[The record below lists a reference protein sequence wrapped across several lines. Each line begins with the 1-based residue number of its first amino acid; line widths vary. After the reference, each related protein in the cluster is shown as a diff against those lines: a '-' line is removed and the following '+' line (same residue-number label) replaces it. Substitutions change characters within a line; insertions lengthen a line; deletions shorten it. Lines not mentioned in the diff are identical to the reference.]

1 MQHCRVRAKRLHPC
15 VPTMIVYT
23 PIVCPA
29 AKHETNYYLNQD
41 LRNISSSILPK
52 TISIILE
59 VSQVLLSWITVF
71 LVGKEDKQ
79 YELKV
84 PHLSRRM

>member
-1 MQHCRVRAKRLHPC
+1 MLFADFSKGFDLIDHN
-15 VPTMIVYT
+15 I
-23 PIVCPA
+23 
-29 AKHETNYYLNQD
+29 LNAE
-41 LRNISSSILPK
+41 LEK
-52 TISIILE
+52 LE
-59 VSQVLLSWITVF
+59 VSQVLLSWITAF